1 MYQPNSRR
9 SGARTGAPVD
19 TLTCSTTTHRVDRR
33 GARADGDSV
42 DNPHSN
48 RGISTRRWPVY
59 RYLPIYTSLTHTTV
73 SAVTG
78 LHSIQRRITADTV
91 VFVETPRW
99 KTAPED
105 TTRRVDTVV
114 SAVLAERL
122 APTPPRQPR
131 PSVGD
136 DRQRVDGTTDAAGLV
151 IGPVSPSTGTP
162 EAPDHLRVARA
173 TARDRNGVSLG
184 GRHTTVSAVLPRLCP
199 QNYGHGG
206 VGGRETL
213 GGSRRYNARG
223 IESEELDRDGPV
235 DGDSNPLPPLC
246 PLFPSE
252 RDTGWSSRLPFHTTL
267 PWFNQQIV
275 AVRTSSNAVVIK
287 LLPISVVVR
296 YCGGKGVP
304 SHREQRTKWRGCV
317 ATVV

>member
-151 IGPVSPSTGTP
+151 IGPVSRRLARPRHQIISESRERPRGTGTGCPSAGDTPLCPQFYLACARRTTDTVVSVGEKHWGVVGDTTREASNRRNSTGTVQSTVTRTLSP
-162 EAPDHLRVARA
+162 
-173 TARDRNGVSLG
+173 
-184 GRHTTVSAVLPRLCP
+184 TVSAVPVRER
-199 QNYGHGG
+199 HG
-206 VGGRETL
+206 VV
-213 GGSRRYNARG
+213 
-223 IESEELDRDGPV
+223 EST
-235 DGDSNPLPPLC
+235 SI
-246 PLFPSE
+246 SH
-252 RDTGWSSRLPFHTTL
+252 HTTM
-267 PWFNQQIV
+267 V
-275 AVRTSSNAVVIK
+275 
-287 LLPISVVVR
+287 
-296 YCGGKGVP
+296 
-304 SHREQRTKWRGCV
+304 
-317 ATVV
+317 